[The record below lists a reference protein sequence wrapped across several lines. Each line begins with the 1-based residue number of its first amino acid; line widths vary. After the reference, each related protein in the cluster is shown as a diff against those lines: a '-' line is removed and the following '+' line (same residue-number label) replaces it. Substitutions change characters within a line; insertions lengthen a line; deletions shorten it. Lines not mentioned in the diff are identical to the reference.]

1 MLIKLDFTQRIFGK
15 NQIYYLIKIRLLG
28 AELFPAEG
36 QIHRQ
41 TERQTDMIKLTVA
54 FRYFANAPKNE
65 IYSFNSFYYIAIL
78 SKQRLATWNVRT
90 LYGADVIN
98 VR

>member
-1 MLIKLDFTQRIFGK
+1 M
-15 NQIYYLIKIRLLG
+15 KIRLLG

-36 QIHRQ
+36 QVHRQ
-41 TERQTDMIKLTVA
+41 TDREADRQTDREADMIKLTVA

-65 IYSFNSFYYIAIL
+65 IYNFNSFYYIAIL
-78 SKQRLATWNVRT
+78 SKQRLATWNVST

-98 VR
+98 VRQNKWINRY